1 MAADDVA
8 NALMAMDDDRVRAAV
23 AGGDLSAFDHLDLDD
38 DERTLVQSAAE
49 EADVEGFSF
58 QCNFMPAALL
68 CNENRGTGFNAAV
81 NYAKQGASANLA
93 PSFNQWTAVKNAQGG
108 W

>member
-8 NALMAMDDDRVRAAV
+8 HALMAMDDDDVRSRV
-23 AGGDLSAFDHLDLDD
+23 AGGDLSAFAHLDLDD
-38 DERTLVQSAAE
+38 AERALVQSAAE

-58 QCNFMPAALL
+58 QCNFMPAIS
-68 CNENRGTGFNAAV
+68 CNEINGKGFNAAV
-81 NYAKQGASANLA
+81 NYAKNGASANLA